1 MASIFRSEKMAL
13 CQLYLSSEM
22 AYNCVSELGEIG
34 LVQFRDLNPDV
45 NSFQKKFVHEIRRC
59 EEMERKL
66 SYLETEAGKDDIEIV
81 DQGDNPEAPQPK
93 EMIDFEA
100 TFEKLELELSEV
112 NSNAESLKKNFLELT
127 ELKHVLEASEVF
139 FAERETEPSSSN
151 LDENLLPAEEGG
163 IQGPVQLEF
172 VAGVIERS
180 RMPVF
185 ERMLWRVCRGN
196 AFLRQQEISTP
207 LKDPHTGHDINKVVF
222 LIVFQGEHFKVKV
235 KRICEGCRA
244 TLYPCPETSAERKEM
259 IDGVKTRL
267 EDLNTILS
275 QTNDHRNCLLTAAA
289 KHLRVWF
296 IKVRKMKGIYFTLNQ
311 FNYDVTN
318 NCLIA
323 EVWIPE
329 TDLGGIKKALCK
341 GAELSGSTMEP
352 ILNRMETRARPP
364 TFHRRNRFTTG
375 FQNLI
380 DAYAICTYREINPGL
395 YTTTTF
401 PFLFGV
407 MFGDCGHGIIMAL
420 FALFLVI
427 KEKAIIAAKSKAEMF
442 NMVFAGRYIVL
453 LMGCFS
459 IYTGFI
465 YNDIYSKS
473 FNIFGSR
480 FHVGNVS
487 KTAVLYDNKSEFM
500 LNPADPEE
508 YEGEPYP
515 MGMDPIWQISLNK
528 ITFQNSYKMKIS
540 VIIGII
546 HMMFGLVL
554 SLLNYIHFKKTIDIL
569 FQFIPQVIFLMG
581 LFGYLCFMIIY
592 KWFKYSALYDNPY
605 LGGNQTCD
613 LHGTRCAPSVLIL
626 FIDMALLKKEE
637 AFTEYECDCEDPY
650 MYPSQ
655 YNLQLALV
663 LISIIMIPILL
674 LPKPFILKQQNKNKM
689 RMKSLESHAYEQDI
703 GEESDHKTSSHGKTK
718 AVNGKEETMLIPV
731 QQEEEEEFAHEQDIQ
746 EESDHKT
753 SSHGKTKAVDGKGET
768 VLIPVQEEE
777 EEEEEFEFSEI
788 FIHQTI
794 HTIEFVL
801 GCISHTASYLR
812 LWALSLA
819 HGQLS
824 DVLWMMIL
832 RKGLAQPYMAGG
844 TIFVYITFAVWS
856 FLTIA
861 ILVVMEG
868 LSAFLHTLRLHW
880 VEFCSKFMYG
890 EGYAFEPFS
899 FKHFVEEEEE

>member
-1 MASIFRSEKMAL
+1 
-13 CQLYLSSEM
+13 
-22 AYNCVSELGEIG
+22 
-34 LVQFRDLNPDV
+34 
-45 NSFQKKFVHEIRRC
+45 
-59 EEMERKL
+59 
-66 SYLETEAGKDDIEIV
+66 
-81 DQGDNPEAPQPK
+81 
-93 EMIDFEA
+93 
-100 TFEKLELELSEV
+100 
-112 NSNAESLKKNFLELT
+112 
-127 ELKHVLEASEVF
+127 
-139 FAERETEPSSSN
+139 
-151 LDENLLPAEEGG
+151 
-163 IQGPVQLEF
+163 
-172 VAGVIERS
+172 
-180 RMPVF
+180 
-185 ERMLWRVCRGN
+185 
-196 AFLRQQEISTP
+196 
-207 LKDPHTGHDINKVVF
+207 
-222 LIVFQGEHFKVKV
+222 
-235 KRICEGCRA
+235 
-244 TLYPCPETSAERKEM
+244 
-259 IDGVKTRL
+259 
-267 EDLNTILS
+267 
-275 QTNDHRNCLLTAAA
+275 
-289 KHLRVWF
+289 
-296 IKVRKMKGIYFTLNQ
+296 
-311 FNYDVTN
+311 
-318 NCLIA
+318 
-323 EVWIPE
+323 
-329 TDLGGIKKALCK
+329 
-341 GAELSGSTMEP
+341 
-352 ILNRMETRARPP
+352 
-364 TFHRRNRFTTG
+364 
-375 FQNLI
+375 
-380 DAYAICTYREINPGL
+380 
-395 YTTTTF
+395 
-401 PFLFGV
+401 
-407 MFGDCGHGIIMAL
+407 
-420 FALFLVI
+420 
-427 KEKAIIAAKSKAEMF
+427 
-442 NMVFAGRYIVL
+442 
-453 LMGCFS
+453 
-459 IYTGFI
+459 
-465 YNDIYSKS
+465 
-473 FNIFGSR
+473 
-480 FHVGNVS
+480 
-487 KTAVLYDNKSEFM
+487 
-500 LNPADPEE
+500 
-508 YEGEPYP
+508 
-515 MGMDPIWQISLNK
+515 
-528 ITFQNSYKMKIS
+528 MKIS

-613 LHGTRCAPSVLIL
+613 LHGTRCAPS
-626 FIDMALLKKEE
+626 

-703 GEESDHKTSSHGKTK
+703 GEIIKLVVMEKLK
-718 AVNGKEETMLIPV
+718 AVNGKEETMLTPV
-731 QQEEEEEFAHEQDIQ
+731 QQEEEEESAHEQEIQ

>member
-13 CQLYLSSEM
+13 CQLYLSSET

-34 LVQFRDLNPDV
+34 LVQFRDVSLKFRIMLNPDV

-66 SYLETEAGKDDIEIV
+66 NYLETEAGKDDIEIV

-139 FAERETEPSSSN
+139 FAERETEPSSN
-151 LDENLLPAEEGG
+151 LDENLLSAEDGVT
-163 IQGPVQLEF
+163 QGPVQLEF

-222 LIVFQGEHFKVKV
+222 LVVFQGEHFKIKV

-267 EDLNTILS
+267 EDLNTVLS
-275 QTNDHRNCLLTAAA
+275 QTNDHRNRLLTAAA
-289 KHLRVWF
+289 KHLRVWI

-311 FNYDVTN
+311 FNYDVTS

-329 TDLGGIKKALCK
+329 TDIGRIKTALCK
-341 GAELSGSTMEP
+341 AAELSGSTMEP
-352 ILNRMETRARPP
+352 ILNRMETRTKPP
-364 TFHRRNRFTTG
+364 TFHRRNRFTNG

-420 FALFLVI
+420 FALYLVI
-427 KEKAIIAAKSKAEMF
+427 KEKAIIAAKYKAEMF
-442 NMVFAGRYIVL
+442 NMIFAGRYIVL

-487 KTAVLYDNKSEFM
+487 KTAVLCDNKTEFM
-500 LNPADPEE
+500 LNPADPAE

-569 FQFIPQVIFLMG
+569 FQFIPQ
-581 LFGYLCFMIIY
+581 
-592 KWFKYSALYDNPY
+592 
-605 LGGNQTCD
+605 
-613 LHGTRCAPSVLIL
+613 
-626 FIDMALLKKEE
+626 
-637 AFTEYECDCEDPY
+637 AFTEYDCDCEDPY

-663 LISIIMIPILL
+663 VISIVMIPILL

-703 GEESDHKTSSHGKTK
+703 GEESDH
-718 AVNGKEETMLIPV
+718 E
-731 QQEEEEEFAHEQDIQ
+731 
-746 EESDHKT
+746 T
-753 SSHGKTKAVDGKGET
+753 SSHGKTKAVDGEGETVLISVQQESDHETSRNGKTKAVEGKGET

-777 EEEEEFEFSEI
+777 EGGGGIRVFRNIHTSNNSYYRIRIRLYFSYSI
-788 FIHQTI
+788 LPTFMGIVSRPRSIVRCFVDDDFKKRFSSVISKYNTLCIKVKTKTI
-794 HTIEFVL
+794 HCKKIP
-801 GCISHTASYLR
+801 ISL
-812 LWALSLA
+812 L
-819 HGQLS
+819 
-824 DVLWMMIL
+824 
-832 RKGLAQPYMAGG
+832 QPYMAGG
-844 TIFVYITFAVWS
+844 TIFVYIAFAIWS

-861 ILVVMEG
+861 ILVIMEG

-899 FKHFVEEEEE
+899 FKHFVEDEEGVTRSCRFISNKEIIH